1 MMTSIDVH
9 GPHPYQVILGSDL
22 GGQIADRVACCHHVV
37 LIVQP
42 SVRSVAEKIQAELR
56 QRGTHST
63 IIDIPDAEDGK
74 TYQVLER
81 CWDVLGDV
89 GMNRD
94 DAVIGVGGG
103 ATTDLAGFVAA
114 SWMRGI
120 RVIQVPTSLLA
131 MVDAAVGGKTGI
143 NTPAGKNLVGAFHEP
158 DAVFID
164 RDHIASLPR
173 AELVSGSAEI
183 IKTGFIADEE
193 ILGLYEKD
201 PVAAMDVHGVL
212 PELIERSVRVKA
224 SVVSQDLKESG
235 LREMLN
241 YGHTF
246 GHAIE
251 QRENYRWRHG
261 NAVAVGMMFAAHLA
275 LGRGLIDAEFVERH
289 RRILS
294 SVGLP
299 TSYEPGHFAELKE
312 AMMHDKKNRDGNLR
326 FVLLNGVESV
336 TRIVGPSDDEL
347 EAAYHKISSEH

>member
-1 MMTSIDVH
+1 MTSIDVL
-9 GPHPYQVILGSDL
+9 GPHPYRVVVGSGLGT
-22 GGQIADRVACCHHVV
+22 QIARQVDGSHHVV
-37 LIVQP
+37 LISQP
-42 SVRSVAEKIQAELR
+42 SVRGLASKLEAELIR
-56 QRGTHST
+56 MGASTT

-74 TYQVLER
+74 TYKVLEH
-81 CWDVLGDV
+81 CWDVLGRC

-94 DAVIGVGGG
+94 DVVIGIGGG
-103 ATTDLAGFVAA
+103 AATDLAGFVAA

-164 RDHIASLPR
+164 LEYVASLPR

-193 ILGLYEKD
+193 ILRLYEKN
-201 PVAAMDVHGVL
+201 PAAAMDVHQDL
-212 PELIERSVRVKA
+212 PELIERAVRVKA
-224 SVVSQDLKESG
+224 SVVSQDLTESG

-251 QRENYRWRHG
+251 LRENYRWRHG
-261 NAVAVGMMFAAHLA
+261 NAVAVGMMFAAD
-275 LGRGLIDAEFVERH
+275 RK
-289 RRILS
+289 
-294 SVGLP
+294 SV
-299 TSYEPGHFAELKE
+299 
-312 AMMHDKKNRDGNLR
+312 
-326 FVLLNGVESV
+326 V
-336 TRIVGPSDDEL
+336 
-347 EAAYHKISSEH
+347 